1 MSEAVAEPVVEPVID
16 LADVSMLFKPRGFL
30 SVLQRSGSGVRAMQS
45 ISLSLRASETI
56 GVVGESGSGKSTLGR
71 VAIGLIAPT
80 KGEVR
85 VGGKS
90 LSELLRSNFWDTR
103 RRLQMVVQNPFG
115 SLTPWMTIGKA
126 IGEGLE
132 YHHITRTPAETSARV
147 ADLLRLVGLEPA
159 HQSRYPREFSGGQRQ
174 RIAIARALALDP
186 EVLVCDEVTS
196 ALDVSIRAQIV
207 NLLASIK
214 AQRPISYLFITHDL
228 HVARTISDRTAVMYS
243 GHVVEAGTAASVF
256 ASPAHPYTQELIAAL
271 PTLGSTAR
279 VSRNPIASA
288 DVSAVSGC
296 PYAPRC
302 PHRMPVCTTSYPP
315 PTALDGDHTVNC
327 YLYGEKPA

>member
-1 MSEAVAEPVVEPVID
+1 LVSEPVVEPVID
-16 LADVSMLFKPRGFL
+16 LAEVSMLFKPRGFL
-30 SVLQRSGSGVRAMQS
+30 SVLQRSGSGVRAMES
-45 ISLSLRASETI
+45 VSLSLRASETF

-80 KGEVR
+80 RGEVS
-85 VGGKS
+85 VGGKP
-90 LSELLRSNFWDTR
+90 LSDLLHHSFRETR

-115 SLTPWMTIGKA
+115 SLTPWMTIGNA
-126 IGEGLE
+126 IAEGLE
-132 YHHITRTPAETSARV
+132 YHHITQTASETSARV
-147 ADLLRLVGLEPA
+147 ADLLALVGLEPA

-207 NLLASIK
+207 NLLASLK
-214 AQRPISYLFITHDL
+214 ERRSISYLFITHDL

-243 GHVVEAGTAASVF
+243 GRVVETGDAESVF
-256 ASPAHPYTQELIAAL
+256 SSPAHPYTQELIAAL
-271 PTLGSTAR
+271 PTLGSTTR

-296 PYAPRC
+296 PYTQRC
-302 PHRMPVCTTSYPP
+302 PHRMPVCTSSYPP
-315 PTALDGDHTVNC
+315 PTALVGDHTVNC
-327 YLYGEKPA
+327 FLYGEKPA